1 MDFLGALETM
11 NSITCYHCHKTIP
24 ILGAFKVTRTEECPF
39 CTVSLHCCK
48 MCTFYDPKV
57 YNECRESN
65 ADRIVDK
72 EKANFCDYFNLSD
85 GTNKEASKE
94 DLLKSAA
101 DLFKK

>member
-1 MDFLGALETM
+1 MK
-11 NSITCYHCHKTIP
+11 NITCYHCHKTIP
-24 ILGAFKVTRTEECPF
+24 ILGAFKIVRTEECPY
-39 CTVSLHCCK
+39 CSTSLHCCR

-85 GTNKEASKE
+85 GSHAGDAKE
-94 DLLKSAA
+94 DLLNQAA
-101 DLFKK
+101 SLFKK

>member
-1 MDFLGALETM
+1 
-11 NSITCYHCHKTIP
+11 
-24 ILGAFKVTRTEECPF
+24 
-39 CTVSLHCCK
+39 

-85 GTNKEASKE
+85 GSQAATSKE
-94 DLLKSAA
+94 DLLNKAA
-101 DLFKK
+101 SLFKK

>member
-1 MDFLGALETM
+1 M
-11 NSITCYHCHKTIP
+11 NSITCYHCKKSIP
-24 ILGAFKVTRTEECPF
+24 LLGAFKIVRTEECPY
-39 CTVSLHCCK
+39 CSTSLHCCR

-85 GTNKEASKE
+85 GRDAVEVKET
-94 DLLKSAA
+94 LINAA
-101 DLFKK
+101 DALFKK

>member
-1 MDFLGALETM
+1 M
-11 NSITCYHCHKTIP
+11 NNITCYHCQKKIP
-24 ILGAFKVTRTEECPF
+24 ILGAFKIVRTEECPY
-39 CTVSLHCCK
+39 CSTSLHCCR

-85 GTNKEASKE
+85 GSNTGVSKE
-94 DLLKSAA
+94 SLLDAA
-101 DLFKK
+101 ASLFKK